1 MNAIKEDII
10 AHTPVVNTFPIII
23 RQLKDGSKCVF
34 ILDSLD
40 LDNHTI
46 SMWPVDSNSTET
58 FKVSLDAYKISTGV
72 TDSEEARIMEQFAT
86 MNNIQFGLVL
96 RKRLFKVNPAHVK
109 AHEEVMS
116 NMRESHQMRRRAT
129 DEPAPALFDKEAFAE
144 KLMKAFA
151 VALVEAMKD

>member
-34 ILDSLD
+34 ILDTLD

-58 FKVSLDAYKISTGV
+58 FKVSLDAYRSSTGV
-72 TDSEEARIMEQFAT
+72 SDSEEARIMEQFAT

-109 AHEEVMS
+109 AHEEAIN
-116 NMRESHQMRRRAT
+116 NMREPQEMRRRAT
-129 DEPAPALFDKEAFAE
+129 DVPAPKPFDKQAFAE
-144 KLMKAFA
+144 KLMKTFA
-151 VALVEAMKD
+151 VALAEALQD

>member
-34 ILDSLD
+34 ILDTLD
-40 LDNHTI
+40 LEQNTI

-58 FKVSLDAYKISTGV
+58 FKVALDAYRSSTGV
-72 TDSEEARIMEQFAT
+72 TDTEETRIMEQFAQ

-109 AHEEVMS
+109 AHEEAI
-116 NMRESHQMRRRAT
+116 NNMRRRSTDTQPAEAT
-129 DEPAPALFDKEAFAE
+129 LDKEALVE
-144 KLMKAFA
+144 KLTKAFA
-151 VALVEAMKD
+151 TSFALALKEIM

>member
-34 ILDSLD
+34 ILDTLD
-40 LDNHTI
+40 LEHNTI

-58 FKVSLDAYKISTGV
+58 FKVALDAYRSSTGV
-72 TDSEEARIMEQFAT
+72 TDSEETRIMEQFAQ

-109 AHEEVMS
+109 AHEEVMN
-116 NMRESHQMRRRAT
+116 NMREPQSFHRRST
-129 DEPAPALFDKEAFAE
+129 DIPAPKPFDKQEFAE

-151 VALVEAMKD
+151 VALAEAMKD